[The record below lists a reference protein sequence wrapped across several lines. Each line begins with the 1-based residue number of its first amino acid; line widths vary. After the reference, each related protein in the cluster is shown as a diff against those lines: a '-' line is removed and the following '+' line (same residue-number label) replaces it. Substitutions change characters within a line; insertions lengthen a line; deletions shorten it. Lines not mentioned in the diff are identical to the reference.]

1 MDTVEANIALGFPAD
16 LRDYGIG
23 AQILIDL
30 GIKSIK
36 LITNNPKKVVG
47 LEGYGLEITDR
58 VPLEIRPNRDNE
70 EYLKV
75 KKNKMGH
82 ILHNLNT
89 NEIKDNP
96 KEDN

>member
-1 MDTVEANIALGFPAD
+1 MISRST
-16 LRDYGIG
+16 
-23 AQILIDL
+23 ILCNSFF
-30 GIKSIK
+30 SIK

-58 VPLEIRPNRDNE
+58 VPLEIEPNRDNE
-70 EYLKV
+70 DYLKV

-89 NEIKDNP
+89 NEIKDNS
-96 KEDN
+96 KGDK